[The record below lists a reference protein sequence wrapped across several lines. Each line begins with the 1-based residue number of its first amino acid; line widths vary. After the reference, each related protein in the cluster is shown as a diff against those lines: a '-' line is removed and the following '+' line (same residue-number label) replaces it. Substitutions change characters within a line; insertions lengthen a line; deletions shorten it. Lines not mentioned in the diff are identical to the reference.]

1 MNAPT
6 PAGAL
11 DRAKYIGGADVAAV
25 LGVSPWMTPFM
36 LYQKKIGAY
45 AEEVTPA
52 KQRIFDRGHR
62 WEPIVVE
69 MLVDELRDRGHDV
82 EIVARNQRYQDPEFP
97 FIAAEIDLE
106 LMVDGELVNGEAKTV
121 NPFAVKD
128 WGEEDSD
135 EVPIYYAAQVMH
147 GLMVMPRRRTVIAAV
162 TGFDDK
168 PRVHWIERDD
178 DIIAGIRAKEVEFWR
193 RVQDREPP
201 EPSTLEDIK
210 FLFPRDAGA
219 LLEADDELVEL
230 CAQLKAGKADLKAL
244 EARVEILA
252 TRLRMR
258 MGAAGTLVHE
268 GRTLATWRSNKD
280 SVKTDWKQAFQE
292 VCIAANVG
300 ELCGQM
306 IERFTTTTPGD
317 RPLLIK

>member
-1 MNAPT
+1 MNAPI

-11 DRAKYIGGADVAAV
+11 DRTQYIGGADVAAV

-36 LYQKKIGAY
+36 LYQKKVGAFV
-45 AEEVTPA
+45 EEVTPA

-82 EIVARNQRYQDPEFP
+82 EIIGRNRRYIDPELP

-106 LMVDGELVNGEAKTV
+106 LRVDGEEVNAEAKTV
-121 NPFAVKD
+121 TPFAAKL

-147 GLMVMPRRRTVIAAV
+147 GLMVQPRRRTVIAAV

-178 DIIAGIRAKEVEFWR
+178 ETITAIRAREVEFWR
-193 RVQDREPP
+193 RVQAHEPP
-201 EPSTLEDIK
+201 DPTSLEDIK
-210 FLFPRDAGA
+210 FLFPRDAGT
-219 LLEADDELVEL
+219 LLEADDELVAL
-230 CAQLKAGKADLKAL
+230 CAELKAGKAEAKELDARL
-244 EARVEILA
+244 ETLA
-252 TRLRMR
+252 TRLRLR
-258 MGAAGTLVHE
+258 MGDAATLVH
-268 GRTLATWRSNKD
+268 GGKTIASWKSNKD
-280 SVKTDWKQAFQE
+280 SVTTDWN
-292 VCIAANVG
+292 AAYLDLRPTA
-300 ELCGQM
+300 EHTAQ
-306 IERFTTTTPGD
+306 FTSTKPGA